1 MYKIIRNDGSGHCL
15 FYSIAQGI
23 IHKLN
28 TDDDYKTIGKE
39 LRKIAVDEMRRRME
53 KDETYKM
60 ILSVM
65 YASEVN
71 GNFERDNSN
80 EYLKWMGKSAWGGD
94 MEIKALEKFVHK
106 LKISGIRIYYA
117 EKNMRLINGFGTRI
131 KKLKYPVIKLILH
144 RADIGGTHYEYVY
157 KIKNSKKKKCS

>member
-28 TDDDYKTIGKE
+28 TDDDYKTLGKE
-39 LRKIAVDEMRRRME
+39 LRKIAVDDMRKRME
-53 KDETYKM
+53 RDDTYKM
-60 ILSVM
+60 ILSVI

-80 EYLKWMGKSAWGGD
+80 EYLKWMSKSAWGGD
-94 MEIKALEKFVHK
+94 MEIKALEKFIHK